1 MKWAKRNSTKKW
13 TKASRA
19 NLTCWTRPKRCWR
32 EEKIWKNPTK
42 ARTER
47 VANQKILTFL
57 LYVSRASTRSDENYT
72 KEFFGNALTW
82 IWSLKFQE
90 IKIHQFTSTISH
102 QRHHTAAIEQFS
114 ILRQPFSSGRE
125 KRVFQLLF
133 FTVWLK
139 RMDGIEFEARERMHL
154 DELKLWASTDD
165 QYSIR
170 RNIIEKKKTWF
181 WKPHVPII
189 SIARIS
195 FSKEFTV
202 WFDCWFFR
210 LRCKQRTRNL
220 PCKIK
225 KKGDFT
231 ETGARRSTRCCIELW
246 KSLDYLLWRKKNIA
260 FQHSRLSCSLQHF
273 CLYGPSDNDRS
284 YRRYREGPAWNWNKN
299 SFIGRTPTWSDRE
312 RERNAINNIQTHSSQ
327 WMFVQ

>member
-32 EEKIWKNPTK
+32 GEKIWKNSTK

-47 VANQKILTFL
+47 VANQKILTYL

-90 IKIHQFTSTISH
+90 IKHPSIHFNHLSSASSYRRNRTIFNSSPALFKWK
-102 QRHHTAAIEQFS
+102 REKSFS
-114 ILRQPFSSGRE
+114 IAFLHCLTEENGRNWIWSE
-125 KRVFQLLF
+125 
-133 FTVWLK
+133 
-139 RMDGIEFEARERMHL
+139 REDAPRRAEVVGL
-154 DELKLWASTDD
+154 NGW
-165 QYSIR
+165 SIFNPTKHNR
-170 RNIIEKKKTWF
+170 EKKTWF

-220 PCKIK
+220 PCKIE

-312 RERNAINNIQTHSSQ
+312 REKCHK
-327 WMFVQ
+327 